1 LTCDFWAKIAKNKCT
16 SPDVDF
22 VSMRYLPAATCLSAS
37 LAGVGLAI
45 FTYPVEVAPLPGPQV
60 AFDRIVLPTGRSPA
74 SIAVADLNHDQHADL
89 VVANFDDGTVSVLL
103 GDGKEHF
110 TPAHGSPFACGPS
123 PNDIAVADLN
133 GDGNPDLIVAN
144 TETPNI
150 TVLLGDG
157 RGGFSSSPH
166 SPFATQSFPHVHGVV
181 AADFSGNGKPGVV
194 TDSWGHN
201 QVLMLGGD
209 GAGNLVLPGVLFA
222 TGKRP
227 YERLRSADF
236 NRDGRPDIVTTDM
249 DDNAVSI
256 LLGDGHGGFRQPE
269 GSPFPA
275 GKAPWEAAIA
285 DFNRDGKLDLAVIPY
300 DRDLTDPRQLAVTIL
315 RGDGRGGFAARPDPL
330 SLEGCRG
337 PDRVAAGDINGDGY
351 PDVVV
356 SCAQN
361 NRLILFWGLKNG
373 TFERSRE
380 DVQTGWSGLAVADLD
395 GDGKSEI
402 LVSNGRL
409 DGGGRTQGST
419 VTIFVP
425 K

>member
-1 LTCDFWAKIAKNKCT
+1 MK
-16 SPDVDF
+16 
-22 VSMRYLPAATCLSAS
+22 YLPSAFGLSGFLVAGAALST
-37 LAGVGLAI
+37 L
-45 FTYPVEVAPLPGPQV
+45 TYPPETAWAPQPPV
-60 AFDRIVLPTGRSPA
+60 SFDRMVLSTGHGPA
-74 SIAVADLNHDQHADL
+74 SIAVADLNHDHHPDL
-89 VVANFDDGTVSVLL
+89 IVANFEDGTLTVFL
-103 GDGKEHF
+103 GDGKDRF
-110 TPAHGSPFACGPS
+110 RPAPGSPFACGPS

-133 GDGNPDLIVAN
+133 GDGQLDLIVAN
-144 TETPNI
+144 TETPYI

-157 RGGFSSSPH
+157 HGSFVPSPH
-166 SPFATQSFPHVHGVV
+166 SPFATQSFPHVHGVA
-181 AADFSGNGKPGVV
+181 AADFIGNGKPAVV

-201 QVLMLGGD
+201 QVLMLSGD
-209 GAGNLVLPGVLFA
+209 GMGNLILPGVLFS

-227 YERLRSADF
+227 YQRLRSADF

-256 LLGDGHGGFRQPE
+256 LLDDGRGGFRQPA

-285 DFNRDGKLDLAVIPY
+285 DFNRDGNLDLAVIPY

-315 RGDGRGGFAARPDPL
+315 LGDGRGGFAALRDPHSGLSHGLSSGPL

-337 PDRVAAGDINGDGY
+337 PDRVAAGDVNGDGY
-351 PDVVV
+351 PDIVV

-361 NRLILFWGLKNG
+361 NRLIVFWGSKDG
-373 TFERSRE
+373 AFARSTE
-380 DVQTGWSGLAVADLD
+380 DVQTGWSGLALADLR

-402 LVSNGRL
+402 IVSNGLL
-409 DGGGRTQGST
+409 DDASKNQPGTF
-419 VTIFVP
+419 TIFVS

>member
-1 LTCDFWAKIAKNKCT
+1 MK
-16 SPDVDF
+16 
-22 VSMRYLPAATCLSAS
+22 YLPLTFRLSAS
-37 LAGVGLAI
+37 LLAGVAFST
-45 FTYPVEVAPLPGPQV
+45 FTYSSRVAPATALPT
-60 AFDRIVLPTGRSPA
+60 AFDRIVLPTGHRPA
-74 SIAVADLNHDQHADL
+74 SIAVADLNHDHHPDL
-89 VVANFDDGTVSVLL
+89 IVANFADGTLTVLF
-103 GDGKEHF
+103 GDGKDHF
-110 TPAHGSPFACGPS
+110 TPAPGSPFACGAS

-133 GDGNPDLIVAN
+133 GDGNLDLIVAN
-144 TETPNI
+144 TETPYI

-157 RGGFSSSPH
+157 RGGFAPSPH

-181 AADFSGNGKPGVV
+181 AADFIGNGKAAVV

-201 QVLMLGGD
+201 QVLMLPGD
-209 GAGNLVLPGVLFA
+209 GAGNLILPGVLFP

-227 YERLRSADF
+227 YQRLRSADF

-256 LLGDGHGGFRQPE
+256 LLNDGRGGFRQPA

-275 GKAPWEAAIA
+275 GKAPWEVAID
-285 DFNRDGKLDLAVIPY
+285 DFNRDGNLDLAVIPY

-315 RGDGRGGFAARPDPL
+315 LGDGRGGFAARPDPHSGSL

-337 PDRVAAGDINGDGY
+337 PNRVVAGDINGDGY
-351 PDVVV
+351 PDIVV

-361 NRLILFWGLKNG
+361 NRLIVFWGSKDG
-373 TFERSRE
+373 GFERSTE
-380 DVQTGWSGLAVADLD
+380 DVQTGWSGLALADLK

-402 LVSNGRL
+402 IVSNGL
-409 DGGGRTQGST
+409 ADSAPKDLPGTL
-419 VTIFVP
+419 TIFVS